1 MLASLLPL
9 LWSLRRSGQPKGR
22 RETAIALHRAQLA
35 ELDRDLAEHRLTV
48 VDHAAARLEVQR
60 RLLAAADLPEE
71 GTRHAARL
79 PLILVAILVPL
90 FAEGLYLIDGHPEL
104 PSANALP
111 KADPLAR
118 SQDEER
124 LIATLRAKL
133 ITMDPKDEMTAQG
146 YVLLGNAEAGRNN
159 MAAAAAAWKKA
170 LEAGFIPA
178 LAAQAADA
186 QMSVDGKLTP
196 ETRALFERA
205 LAEAPPDAMW
215 RDIVKQRLG
224 QQ

>member
-1 MLASLLPL
+1 MF
-9 LWSLRRSGQPKGR
+9 WSLRRGGDAAKGR

-35 ELDRDLAEHRLTV
+35 ELDRDLAEGRLAPA
-48 VDHAAARLEVQR
+48 DHASAKLEVQR
-60 RLLAAADLPEE
+60 RILAAADLPEE
-71 GTRHAARL
+71 GTRRAARL
-79 PLILVAILVPL
+79 PLILAAVMVPI

-111 KADPLAR
+111 KPDPMAK

-124 LIATLRAKL
+124 LISTLRTRLA
-133 ITMDPKDEMTAQG
+133 TMNPREEITAQG
-146 YVLLGNAEAGRNN
+146 YVLLGNAEAGRGN
-159 MAAAAAAWKKA
+159 MAGAASAWKMA
-170 LEAGFIPA
+170 LQAGFVPA

-186 QMSVDGKLTP
+186 QLSVDGKLTP

-215 RDIVKQRLG
+215 RDIVKQRLSG
-224 QQ
+224 N